1 MEKEFKLDDIVVMKK
16 SHACGTNKWIITRM
30 GVDIKIKWQGEGVNE
45 IGIDVDTNNVVV
57 KINPKF
63 YRPAEVDI
71 LLGDPSKAEKNLG
84 WKREIS
90 FGDLVKRMVEN
101 DLKLS

>member
-1 MEKEFKLDDIVVMKK
+1 M
-16 SHACGTNKWIITRM
+16 
-30 GVDIKIKWQGEGVNE
+30 
-45 IGIDVDTNNVVV
+45 